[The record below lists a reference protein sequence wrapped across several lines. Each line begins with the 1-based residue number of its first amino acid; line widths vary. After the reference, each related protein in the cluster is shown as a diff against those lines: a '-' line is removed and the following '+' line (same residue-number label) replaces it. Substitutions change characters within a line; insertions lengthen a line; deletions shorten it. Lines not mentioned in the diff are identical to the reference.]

1 MEENYMVNDVL
12 EGAKSELVKYQ
23 NMISETENMQLR
35 QTLQQMRNN
44 SESFQYEVFKI
55 AQNKDYYI
63 PAQAATPQE
72 ISKVKTELNV

>member
-1 MEENYMVNDVL
+1 MEEKYMVNDVL
-12 EGAKSELVKYQ
+12 EGATSDIVKDQ
-23 NMISETENMQLR
+23 NMHTETENIQLR

>member
-1 MEENYMVNDVL
+1 MEEKYMVNDVL

-23 NMISETENMQLR
+23 NMISETENIQLR

>member
-1 MEENYMVNDVL
+1 MVNDVL

>member
-1 MEENYMVNDVL
+1 MVNDVL

-63 PAQAATPQE
+63 PSQAATPQE

>member
-1 MEENYMVNDVL
+1 MEEKYMVNDVL

-72 ISKVKTELNV
+72 ISKTELNV

>member
-1 MEENYMVNDVL
+1 MEEKYMVNDVL

>member
-1 MEENYMVNDVL
+1 MEEKYMVNDVL

-35 QTLQQMRNN
+35 KTLQQMRNN